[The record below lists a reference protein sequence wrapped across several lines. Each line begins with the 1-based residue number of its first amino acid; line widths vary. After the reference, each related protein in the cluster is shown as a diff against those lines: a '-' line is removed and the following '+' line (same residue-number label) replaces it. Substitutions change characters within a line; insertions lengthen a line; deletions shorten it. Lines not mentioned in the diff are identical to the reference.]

1 VSADPRVST
10 EAAVARLSAQMEGIG
25 REIGQMRREI
35 ADKLGDLA
43 QDVADTKAQAKITNG
58 RVTAHDREIDR
69 IQTREQVRTEILA
82 DQQDKQEKR
91 ITAERDRQ
99 DRRMRLMQWVIGV
112 ALAILIPAVGWLI
125 TIVG

>member
-1 VSADPRVST
+1 MSADPRVST

-58 RVTAHDREIDR
+58 RVTAHDREIDVGHGGNAANAAR
-69 IQTREQVRTEILA
+69 VSGNNTGGAGVT
-82 DQQDKQEKR
+82 
-91 ITAERDRQ
+91 TATWGTPINDTGGGQAHENRPPYVD
-99 DRRMRLMQWVIGV
+99 MLP
-112 ALAILIPAVGWLI
+112 AIRAY
-125 TIVG
+125 